1 MPPQKAKS
9 ALLAKYGKALE
20 QAHHAVKDNE
30 TEFSKFGDLPAG
42 IENGIAKLD
51 SVKFDQFKNGDLK
64 NEWYFMAQAV
74 VVLPKEVNGIPVEN
88 LQTRIGPEPLCDT
101 PSRSRKTTQEHVD
114 WIYNEL
120 RKLGVDTKDLELAD
134 LEATC
139 EALSEAA
146 PYIRFRTWASKPNKD
161 YPDPKT
167 NHSWNGTV
175 EYTPEEDDGAV
186 DDETGGEEP
195 AEEEAPPPA
204 KKPPAKAPSRPAT
217 APAKTPTDG
226 KPNAPKP
233 GGKAPPKP
241 ADDVD
246 KFDEQ
251 APEAE
256 EAPDEGPAL
265 EALAEAADGGDEDA
279 QTALGEM
286 ATEAGI
292 SEQQIVKAKDYAAL
306 VKLIQD
312 ATGEAGEET
321 TEEEEEGEEAATE
334 FTPEKDMV
342 VYHRPKGGKKPVECE
357 VVAVFAKKRTASLKN
372 LDNPKLI
379 YKDVSWDAMAETE
392 DGLS

>member
-30 TEFSKFGDLPAG
+30 TEFSKFGDLPPG

-74 VVLPKEVNGIPVEN
+74 VLLPKEHNGIPVEN

-120 RKLGVDTKDLELAD
+120 RKLGVDTKDLELSD

-175 EYTPEEDDGAV
+175 EYTPEDDDGGV
-186 DDETGGEEP
+186 TDETGGEAEEP
-195 AEEEAPPPA
+195 AEEEAPPPVRKPVA
-204 KKPPAKAPSRPAT
+204 KPPSRPAT
-217 APAKTPTDG
+217 ASTKPAASGGKVPG
-226 KPNAPKP
+226 KPS
-233 GGKAPPKP
+233 GKAPPKTP
-241 ADDVD
+241 DDID
-246 KFDEQ
+246 PPDEQ

-256 EAPDEGPAL
+256 DEAPDL

-321 TEEEEEGEEAATE
+321 TEEAATE

-357 VVAVFAKKRTASLKN
+357 VVAVNEKKRTASLKN